1 MLAACERDREGKEI
15 PFLFIDSTDARV
27 YSERSEQERDTSIF
41 TGLFA
46 SVSIAYLSFSHSSPT
61 QHTEC
66 SQSYSAG
73 ERDYRVD
80 V

>member
-1 MLAACERDREGKEI
+1 MLAAWEREKGRKFLSFSLTRPTRAFTAKEASEGG
-15 PFLFIDSTDARV
+15 
-27 YSERSEQERDTSIF
+27 DTSLF

-73 ERDYRVD
+73 EHDYRVD